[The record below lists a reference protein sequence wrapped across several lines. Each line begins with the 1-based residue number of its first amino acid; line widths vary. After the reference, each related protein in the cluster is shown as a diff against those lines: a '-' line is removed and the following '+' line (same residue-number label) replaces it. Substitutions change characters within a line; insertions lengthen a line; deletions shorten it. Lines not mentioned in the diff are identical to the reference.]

1 MANMAIVRKI
11 AENTLWLFLGRVVI
25 GILHLAT
32 MVLLARYLGVADY
45 GKFVFA
51 MAFLAF
57 FNVIS
62 IFGIDTV
69 LIREIS
75 RNKTAASRLIGCGFF
90 VKIFFSFFAITLT
103 ILLTFFLDIPS
114 ESSKVIFILSITIW
128 FNIFRTPKVI
138 FEAHLKSIYL
148 VLIELTGKVLALI
161 FIYIASVFGFNLYF
175 VALTLI
181 ISEIPPLILFFKKA
195 KCFTAISL
203 IWDTR
208 TIRYLLKECWP
219 LAIMALFVTLY
230 YRVDTIMLSFL
241 KGDEAVGFY
250 NGAYIILSSLLLL
263 PDAYVRSVFPLMS
276 DFYQTGIASLAKTFI
291 RSFKYLITA
300 AILIVCVGFM
310 LSKEIILFLYGE
322 AFLPSARALEILIFA
337 GGIIFISTL
346 VSTTLTAVNK
356 QKINMWLSLVNVVC
370 NIILNLLLI
379 PMWSYIGASIA
390 TVITESIGCIFAFAF
405 NMKNFN
411 ISFLKWSY
419 FHHLKICIPI
429 ALSLFLIKAL
439 SSLHLLLIIP
449 LVTLIYF
456 LALLILQWFDDED
469 KSLIKQML
477 KG

>member
-1 MANMAIVRKI
+1 MAIVRKI
-11 AENTLWLFLGRVVI
+11 AENTLWLFMGRVAI
-25 GILHLAT
+25 GIIHLVT

-75 RNKTAASRLIGCGFF
+75 RNKAAASRMIGCGFF
-90 VKIFFSFFAITLT
+90 VKIFFSFFAIILT
-103 ILLTFFLDIPS
+103 ILFTFFLDIPS

-161 FIYIASVFGFNLYF
+161 FVYIASVFEFNLYF
-175 VALTLI
+175 VALALI

-195 KCFTAISL
+195 KHFTSL
-203 IWDTR
+203 SLTWDTG

-219 LAIMALFVTLY
+219 LAVMALFVTLY
-230 YRVDTIMLSFL
+230 YRADTIMLSFL

-250 NGAYIILSSLLLL
+250 NGAYIILSSLLLF

-276 DFYQTGIASLAKTFI
+276 DFYQTGIASLTKTFI

-356 QKINMWLSLVNVVC
+356 QKVNMWLSLINVAF
-370 NIILNLLLI
+370 NIVLNLLLI
-379 PMWSYIGASIA
+379 PKWSYIGASIA
-390 TVITESIGCIFAFAF
+390 TVITEGIGCLCAFAV
-405 NMKNFN
+405 NMKNFK
-411 ISFLKWSY
+411 IALLRWSY
-419 FHHLKICIPI
+419 CRYLKIGIPVTVSVI
-429 ALSLFLIKAL
+429 LIKAL
-439 SSLHLLLIIP
+439 NNLHLFIIIP
-449 LVTLIYF
+449 IVTLVY
-456 LALLILQWFDDED
+456 LLTLLILQWFDDED